1 MEMIT
6 FGRIRKNALYEP
18 EKPNSEIFRV
28 VKFRNRILHVQA
40 SNLQNLKIFRA
51 KQREI
56 IGIFAV

>member
-1 MEMIT
+1 MIT
-6 FGRIRKNALYEP
+6 FDRIRKNALYEL
-18 EKPNSEIFRV
+18 EKPNSQIFRV
-28 VKFRNRILHVQA
+28 VKFRNRIFHVQA